1 MRILLLA
8 ASLGSLLGGCSPA
21 APASLAPAAAAEILW
36 DSYGV
41 PHIYAANRREL
52 AHAFGWA
59 QMQNH
64 GDLLLRLYA
73 QSRGRASELLG
84 TDYLAEDRW
93 TWTVDIPGLAAR
105 DYALQRPDMRAH
117 IDAFVAGINDFARA
131 HPELIGDSVRA
142 VLPVTGVDVL
152 ANQQRLALAR
162 FLTSRGQVQA
172 ETRSWQRG
180 SNAWAIAPSR
190 SASGHTLLL
199 ANPHLPWSDIFTW
212 IEAQYSMPGV
222 DVYGGALVGSPVLQ
236 IAFNDHL
243 GWTHTVNTQDT
254 EDLYDITLSGDGY
267 RYDGAVRPFT
277 ERVRVLRFRDSTG
290 VLRDDT
296 LHIRSSIQGPIVA
309 TKPGKAIALRVVG
322 MTPATPYGFEQW
334 WDMGRARNLA
344 EFQRAIRPNQISG
357 QNIVYGDR
365 DGHVMAFYGG
375 NSPVRSHGNGE
386 YWSGIVPGDSSSTL
400 WSTLHPFSDLP
411 MTLDPPSGWVQNAN
425 DPPWYAT
432 FPPVV
437 RPGGFP
443 SYLAPVG
450 MGLRPQ
456 RSVRLLRSNSSFT
469 WPEFVR
475 DARDTRMELADR
487 LLDDLLPL
495 ARANSSGDVRLAAE
509 VLARWDRATD
519 AGSRGAV
526 LFVQWWNDYG
536 RRMGAKSRFAEPWS
550 DARPLDT
557 PDGLADTAAALAALA
572 SAAQAV
578 TKNHGAPDVAWGDV
592 YRLRE
597 GSLDLPANGAS
608 SAYGVFSVVEYQ
620 PAGSG
625 RYRAVGGDSFE
636 AVIEFASPVR
646 AMSVVAYGNASRTG
660 SPHRADQLALFS
672 RKQFKPVWRTRA
684 EIEAHV
690 ERREEVRG
698 QTNNSARGQSG
709 NY

>member
-1 MRILLLA
+1 MRMRDIAVVLA
-8 ASLGSLLGGCSPA
+8 SVAVLAGGCSA
-21 APASLAPAAAAEILW
+21 SAPASLAPPQHAEILW

-73 QSRGRASELLG
+73 QARGRASELLG
-84 TDYLAEDRW
+84 PDYLPEDRW

-105 DYALQRPDMRAH
+105 DYELQRHDMRAH

-131 HPELIGDSVRA
+131 HPDLIGDSVRA

-180 SNAWAIAPSR
+180 SNAWAIAPSH

-222 DVYGGALVGSPVLQ
+222 NVYGGALVGSPVLQ
-236 IAFNDHL
+236 IAFNDNL

-254 EDLYDITLSGDGY
+254 EDLYELTLSGNGY
-267 RYDGAVRPFT
+267 RYDGAVRPFA
-277 ERVRVLRFRDSTG
+277 ERVHVFRVRDSTG
-290 VLRDDT
+290 VLHDDT
-296 LHIRSSIQGPIVA
+296 LRIRSSVQGPIVA

-334 WDMGRARNLA
+334 WDMGRAHDLA

-357 QNIVYGDR
+357 QNIIYGDR

-375 NSPVRSHGNGE
+375 NSPVRSHGSGA

-400 WSTLHPFSDLP
+400 WTTLHPFSDLP
-411 MTLDPPSGWVQNAN
+411 LTLDPPSGWVQNAN
-425 DPPWYAT
+425 DPPWYST
-432 FPPVV
+432 FPVAV
-437 RPGGFP
+437 RPSDFP
-443 SYLAPVG
+443 SYLGPVG

-456 RSVRLLRSNSSFT
+456 RSVHLLQSDSSVS
-469 WPEFVR
+469 WQEFVH

-495 ARANSSGDVRLAAE
+495 ARASSSDEARRAAE
-509 VLARWDRATD
+509 AFSHWDRAANAD
-519 AGSRGAV
+519 SRGAV

-536 RRMGAKSRFAEPWS
+536 RSLGARSRYEEPWS
-550 DARPLDT
+550 AQRPLTT
-557 PDGLADTAAALAALA
+557 PDGLADSAAALVALE
-572 SAAQAV
+572 SAAATV
-578 TKNHGAPDVAWGDV
+578 MKKYGALDVPWGDV
-592 YRLRE
+592 FRLRE
-597 GSLDLPANGAS
+597 DSLDLPSNGAS
-608 SAYGVFSVVEYQ
+608 GAYGVFSVVDYQ
-620 PAGSG
+620 PDGN
-625 RYRAVGGDSFE
+625 RYRAVGGDSYE
-636 AVIEFASPVR
+636 AVIEFSSPVR
-646 AMSVVAYGNASRTG
+646 AMSLVAYGNASRAG
-660 SPHRADQLALFS
+660 SPHRTDQLALFS

-684 EIEAHV
+684 EVEAHL
-690 ERREEVRG
+690 ERREEVP
-698 QTNNSARGQSG
+698 
-709 NY
+709 

>member
-1 MRILLLA
+1 MRNIVIAVAL
-8 ASLGSLLGGCSPA
+8 ASLAGGCSPS
-21 APASLAPAAAAEILW
+21 APASLAPASRAEILW

-52 AHAFGWA
+52 ARAFGWA

-73 QSRGRASELLG
+73 QARGRAAELLG
-84 TDYLAEDRW
+84 PDYQAEDRW
-93 TWTVDIPGLAAR
+93 TWMVDIPGLAAR
-105 DYALQRPDMRAH
+105 DYALQRPEMRAH
-117 IDAFVAGINDFARA
+117 IDAFVAGINDFARQ

-162 FLTSRGQVQA
+162 FLTSQPQVQA
-172 ETRSWQRG
+172 ETRGWERG

-212 IEAQYSMPGV
+212 IEAQYVMPGV

-236 IAFNDHL
+236 IAFNDDL

-254 EDLYDITLSGDGY
+254 EDLYELTLSGNGY
-267 RYDGAVRPFT
+267 RYDGAVRPFS
-277 ERVRVLRFRDSTG
+277 ERVRVLRVRDSSG
-290 VLRDDT
+290 LLHDDT
-296 LHIRSSIQGPIVA
+296 LRIRSSVQGPVVA
-309 TKPGKAIALRVVG
+309 TKTGKAVALRVVG

-357 QNIVYGDR
+357 QNIIYGDR

-375 NSPVRSHGNGE
+375 NSPVRSHGDRA

-400 WSTLHPFSDLP
+400 WTALHPFADLP
-411 MTLDPPSGWVQNAN
+411 LTLDPPSGWVQNAN
-425 DPPWYAT
+425 DPPWYST
-432 FPPVV
+432 FPVAVHP
-437 RPGGFP
+437 RDFAP
-443 SYLAPVG
+443 YLAPEG

-456 RSVRLLRSNSSFT
+456 RSVELLRADSSFT
-469 WPEFVR
+469 WQEFVR

-495 ARANSSGDVRLAAE
+495 ARASTSDEVRSAADVLG
-509 VLARWDRATD
+509 RWDHATD
-519 AGSRGAV
+519 ADSRGAV
-526 LFVQWWNDYG
+526 LFIQWWTDYG
-536 RRMGAKSRFAEPWS
+536 RRMGARSRFAQPW
-550 DARPLDT
+550 DAQHPLST
-557 PDGLADTAAALAALA
+557 PDGLADTAAALAALS
-572 SAAQAV
+572 SAAQSV
-578 TKNHGAPDVAWGDV
+578 TKTYGALDVPWGSV

-597 GSLDLPANGAS
+597 DTLDLPGNGAS
-608 SAYGVFSVVEYQ
+608 GEYGVFSVVNYQ
-620 PAGSG
+620 PAGG
-625 RYRAVGGDSFE
+625 NRFRAVGGDSYE

-646 AMSVVAYGNASRTG
+646 AMSLVAYGNASRTG
-660 SPHRADQLALFS
+660 SPHRTDQLPLFA
-672 RKQFKPVWRTRA
+672 RKQFKPVWRTRG
-684 EIEAHV
+684 EVEAHL
-690 ERREEVRG
+690 ERRETVH
-698 QTNNSARGQSG
+698 
-709 NY
+709 

>member
-1 MRILLLA
+1 MRQILLATSLA
-8 ASLGSLLGGCSPA
+8 ALLGCS
-21 APASLAPAAAAEILW
+21 SSAPAALTPASRAEILW

-41 PHIYAANRREL
+41 PHIYATNRAEL
-52 AHAFGWA
+52 ARAFGWV

-73 QSRGRASELLG
+73 QARGRAAELLG
-84 TDYLAEDRW
+84 PDYAAEDRW

-105 DYALQRPDMRAH
+105 DYSLQRPEMRAH

-172 ETRSWQRG
+172 ETRAWERG

-212 IEAQYSMPGV
+212 IEAQYVMPGV

-236 IAFNDHL
+236 IAFNDDL

-254 EDLYDITLSGDGY
+254 EDLYELTLSGSGY
-267 RYDGAVRPFT
+267 RYDGAVRSFS
-277 ERVRVLRFRDSTG
+277 ERVHVLRVRDSSG
-290 VLRDDT
+290 VLHDDT
-296 LHIRSSIQGPIVA
+296 LRIRSSVQGPVVA

-334 WDMGRARNLA
+334 WDMGRARSFA

-357 QNIVYGDR
+357 QNIIYGDR

-375 NSPVRSHGNGE
+375 NSPVRSHGDGA
-386 YWSGIVPGDSSSTL
+386 YWSGIVAGDSSSTL
-400 WSTLHPFSDLP
+400 WTTLHPFADLP
-411 MTLDPPSGWVQNAN
+411 LTLDPPSGWVQNAN
-425 DPPWYAT
+425 DPPWYST
-432 FPPVV
+432 FPVV
-437 RPGGFP
+437 VHPRDFAP
-443 SYLAPVG
+443 YLAPEG

-456 RSVRLLRSNSSFT
+456 RSVELLRSDSSFT
-469 WPEFVR
+469 WQEFVR

-487 LLDDLLPL
+487 LLDDLVPL
-495 ARANSSGDVRLAAE
+495 ARASASDDARRAADVLS
-509 VLARWDRATD
+509 RWDRATD
-519 AGSRGAV
+519 AESRGAV
-526 LFVQWWNDYG
+526 LFVQWWTDYG
-536 RRMGAKSRFAEPWS
+536 RRMGAKSRFARPWS
-550 DARPLDT
+550 AQRPLST
-557 PDGLADTAAALAALA
+557 PDGLADTAAALAALT

-578 TKNHGAPDVAWGDV
+578 TKSYGALDIPWGSV

-597 GSLDLPANGAS
+597 DTLDLPGNGAS
-608 SAYGVFSVVEYQ
+608 GEYGVFSVVNYQ
-620 PAGSG
+620 PSG
-625 RYRAVGGDSFE
+625 NNRYRAVGGDSYE
-636 AVIEFASPVR
+636 AVIEFSSPVR
-646 AMSVVAYGNASRTG
+646 AMSLVAYGNASRSG
-660 SPHRADQLALFS
+660 SPHRTDQLSLFA

-684 EIEAHV
+684 EVEAHL
-690 ERREEVRG
+690 ERRE
-698 QTNNSARGQSG
+698 ALH
-709 NY
+709 

>member
-1 MRILLLA
+1 MRQTILA
-8 ASLGSLLGGCSPA
+8 ASFAALLGCSASAPA
-21 APASLAPAAAAEILW
+21 ALAPASSAEILW

-41 PHIYAANRREL
+41 PHIYAANRAEL

-73 QSRGRASELLG
+73 QSRGRAAELLG
-84 TDYLAEDRW
+84 PDYLAEDRW

-105 DYALQRPDMRAH
+105 DYWMQRPGMRAH
-117 IDAFVAGINDFARA
+117 IDAFVAGINDFARE

-162 FLTSRGQVQA
+162 FLTSSGQVRA
-172 ETRSWQRG
+172 ETRSWERG

-212 IEAQYSMPGV
+212 IEAQYVMPGV

-236 IAFNDHL
+236 IAFNDDL

-254 EDLYDITLSGDGY
+254 EDLYELTRSGNGY
-267 RYDGAVRPFT
+267 LYDGAARPFN
-277 ERVRVLRFRDSTG
+277 ERVHVLRVRDSTG

-296 LHIRSSIQGPIVA
+296 LHIRSSVQGPVVA
-309 TKPGKAIALRVVG
+309 TRPGKAIALRVVG

-357 QNIVYGDR
+357 QNIIYGDR

-375 NSPVRSHGNGE
+375 NSPIRSHGDRA

-400 WSTLHPFSDLP
+400 WTALHPFADLP
-411 MTLDPPSGWVQNAN
+411 LTLDPPSGWVQNAN
-425 DPPWYAT
+425 DPPWYST
-432 FPPVV
+432 FPVAVHP
-437 RPGGFP
+437 RNFA
-443 SYLAPVG
+443 SYLAPQG
-450 MGLRPQ
+450 MGFRPQ
-456 RSVRLLRSNSSFT
+456 HSVELLRSDSSLT
-469 WPEFVR
+469 WQEFVR
-475 DARDTRMELADR
+475 DARDTHMELADR

-495 ARANSSGDVRLAAE
+495 ARANARDDARRAAE
-509 VLARWDRATD
+509 VLTRWDRATD

-526 LFVQWWNDYG
+526 LFVQWWADYG
-536 RRMGAKSRFAEPWS
+536 RRMGAGSRFAQPWS
-550 DARPLDT
+550 AQHPLST
-557 PDGLADTAAALAALA
+557 PDGLADTAAALAALS
-572 SAAQAV
+572 SAVQTL
-578 TKNHGAPDVAWGDV
+578 TKNYGAIDVSWGSV
-592 YRLRE
+592 YRLRQDT
-597 GSLDLPANGAS
+597 LDLPGNGAS
-608 SAYGVFSVVEYQ
+608 GEYGVFSVVNYQ
-620 PAGSG
+620 PSG
-625 RYRAVGGDSFE
+625 GNRHRAIGGDSYE
-636 AVIEFASPVR
+636 AVIEFSSPVR
-646 AMSVVAYGNASRTG
+646 AMSLVAYGNASRAG
-660 SPHRADQLALFS
+660 SPHRTDQLPLFA

-684 EIEAHV
+684 EVEANL
-690 ERREEVRG
+690 ERREVLH
-698 QTNNSARGQSG
+698 
-709 NY
+709 